1 MAQHID
7 LVLSLDLVIAL
18 DGLGV
23 GRGRVGGGPVAAAL
37 AGVIRRRRAAARVRG
52 AVVCVSALEGLLARV
67 VWLVRLLLLLS
78 AGGWMGVRRRLYED
92 VGHAAALPAVA
103 VRESA
108 LVLVVVVVGEVRDD
122 VPCVDETRE
131 LVDMMETA
139 RNYQNNVEVMQTA
152 KQLIVDTLKLG
163 R

>member
-52 AVVCVSALEGLLARV
+52 AVVCVSALKGLLARV
-67 VWLVRLLLLLS
+67 VWLVRLLLLS
-78 AGGWMGVRRRLYED
+78 AGGGMSVRRRLHED

-122 VPCVDETRE
+122 VPCVDETRD
-131 LVDMMETA
+131 LFFFSS
-139 RNYQNNVEVMQTA
+139 
-152 KQLIVDTLKLG
+152 LLLFFG
-163 R
+163 G

>member
-67 VWLVRLLLLLS
+67 VWLVRLLLLLPGS
-78 AGGWMGVRRRLYED
+78 HGSFAKGQE
-92 VGHAAALPAVA
+92 AVA
-103 VRESA
+103 GYKVA
-108 LVLVVVVVGEVRDD
+108 VVSRSPLSP
-122 VPCVDETRE
+122 VP
-131 LVDMMETA
+131 
-139 RNYQNNVEVMQTA
+139 
-152 KQLIVDTLKLG
+152 
-163 R
+163 